1 MIFMCEGLNFWEVLS
16 VPCYLWYREHSYS
29 QQAHNALSYTT
40 EQGAEQ
46 TAQAFQEQQYIF
58 GEYIE
63 RLWAYLTIE
72 QLLEKR

>member
-1 MIFMCEGLNFWEVLS
+1 MSAPG
-16 VPCYLWYREHSYS
+16 YLWYREYSHS
-29 QQAHNALSYTT
+29 QQANDALLYTT
-40 EQGAEQ
+40 QQDAEQ